1 MSDSF
6 SFDFTDDEGIKEIM
20 ALAFRKHR
28 KGAAGWSEVDG
39 SLVFYWGVF
48 NEKSIIPFPVPVTSD
63 AAAEIALSWLENQ
76 DYGRGPDTD
85 GSAKKGFRVYNEAW
99 GHAGGS
105 YLGFAAIK
113 PAWIVYG
120 K

>member
-6 SFDFTDDEGIKEIM
+6 RFDFTDDEKIEEIM
-20 ALAFRKHR
+20 ALAFRKNP
-28 KGAAGWSEVDG
+28 KGASGWAVVDG
-39 SLVFYWGVF
+39 SLVFYWGSV
-48 NEKSIIPFPVPVTSD
+48 EPPIAPFPVRVNSD
-63 AAAEIALSWLENQ
+63 AAAGIAKSWLAEQ
-76 DYGRGPDTD
+76 DYGKGPDTD
-85 GSAKKGFRVYNEAW
+85 GSTTKGFRVYNEAW

-105 YLGFAAIK
+105 YQGFVAVK